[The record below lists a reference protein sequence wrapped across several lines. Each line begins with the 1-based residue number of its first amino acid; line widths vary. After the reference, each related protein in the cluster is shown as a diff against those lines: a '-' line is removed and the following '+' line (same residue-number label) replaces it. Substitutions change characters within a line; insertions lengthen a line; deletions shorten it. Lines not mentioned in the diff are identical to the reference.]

1 MATHRQVLR
10 ILADGERHSGAELA
24 QTLGV
29 SRAAVWKAVRKAETS
44 LGLQIETQRGRGY
57 RLQAPLDLLDSAR
70 ILEAIEPSQRRHL
83 ARIEIHD
90 EIDST
95 NSHLMRA
102 ARGGAAAGTLCL
114 AERQSAGRGRH
125 GRSWVS
131 PYGSNLY
138 LSLLWRFELGPAQL
152 GGLSLAAGTAVAA
165 ALSAEGVAEIGLKW
179 PNDILW
185 RGRKL
190 AGLLLELAGEATG
203 PSQVVIGVGV
213 NTRLGAAGT
222 AIDQP
227 WADLDE
233 ILGAQGYDRN
243 RLAGRVA
250 ARLLGAVAR
259 YAQDGLAPFLAEW
272 EARDP
277 YLGAPVEL
285 HLGER
290 RIVGRHAGITEQGA
304 LRLAT
309 TAGVQTF
316 LAGEVSL
323 RPPTGGPR

>member
-1 MATHRQVLR
+1 VETHRQVLR

-24 QTLGV
+24 RALGV
-29 SRAAVWKAVRKAETS
+29 SRVAVWKAVRKAETS
-44 LGLQIETQRGRGY
+44 LGLPIETQRGRGY
-57 RLQAPLDLLDSAR
+57 RLRAPLDLLDSAR

-102 ARGGAAAGTLCL
+102 ARSGAPSGTLCL

-125 GRSWVS
+125 GRTWVS

-138 LSLLWRFELGPAQL
+138 LSLLWRFEQGPAQL
-152 GGLSLAAGTAVAA
+152 GGLSLAAGTAIAN
-165 ALSAEGVAEIGLKW
+165 ALSAEGVTEVGLKW
-179 PNDILW
+179 PNDVLW

-213 NTRLGAAGT
+213 NTRLGAAGA
-222 AIDQP
+222 AIEQP
-227 WADLDE
+227 WTDLDQV
-233 ILGAQGYDRN
+233 LGPQAHDRN

-250 ARLLGAVAR
+250 AQLLAAVAR
-259 YAQDGLAPFLAEW
+259 YAQDGLSPFIGQW
-272 EARDP
+272 EARDS

-285 HLGER
+285 RLGDR
-290 RIVGRHAGITEQGA
+290 RIIGSHAGINEQGA

-309 TAGVQTF
+309 VAGVETF

-323 RPPTGGPR
+323 RPQIGTPR